1 MSDIAGNKPYPKEV
15 ADRREWLGVLSK
27 TPLGDL
33 ERLWQTVPE
42 KPPYEHLRQPETGLA
57 MVRARAGG
65 KGPQFNL
72 GEMTVSR
79 CVVSLGGEAVGI
91 GYVKGR
97 DLRQA
102 ELVAVFDAM
111 MQGSDGEWTAKSV
124 IEPLK
129 RAQDQRHSETRSKAA
144 RTRVEFFTMVR
155 GDSF

>member
-1 MSDIAGNKPYPKEV
+1 MSDDAGNKTYPKEV
-15 ADRREWLGVLSK
+15 ADRREWLGILAK

-33 ERLWQTVPE
+33 EKLWRTVPIP
-42 KPPYEHLRQPETGLA
+42 PPYEHLRQPETGLA

-79 CVVSLGGEAVGI
+79 CVVSLGGEAVGV

-111 MQGSDGEWTAKSV
+111 MQGSDAEWTAKSV

-129 RAQDQRHSETRSKAA
+129 RAQDQRHSETLSKAA
-144 RTRVEFFTMVR
+144 RNRVEFFTMVR

>member
-1 MSDIAGNKPYPKEV
+1 MSDSAGNKPYPKEV

-27 TPLGDL
+27 TPFGDL

-79 CVVSLGGEAVGI
+79 CVVSLGGESVGV

-97 DLRQA
+97 DLRHA

-111 MQGSDGEWTAKSV
+111 MQGSDAEWTAKSV

-129 RAQDQRHSETRSKAA
+129 QAQNQRQAKTRSKAA
-144 RTRVEFFTMVR
+144 KTRVEFFTMVR